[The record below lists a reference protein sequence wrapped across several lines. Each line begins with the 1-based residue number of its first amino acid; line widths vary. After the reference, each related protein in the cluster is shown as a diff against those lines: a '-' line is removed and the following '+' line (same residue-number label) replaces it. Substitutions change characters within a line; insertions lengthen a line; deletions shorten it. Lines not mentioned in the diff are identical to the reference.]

1 MKKGV
6 TGEEE
11 GFESVVG
18 NDVQRVFSGKEG
30 YCEGIKFFLR

>member
-6 TGEEE
+6 MGEEE

-18 NDVQRVFSGKEG
+18 NDVQWVFSVKEG